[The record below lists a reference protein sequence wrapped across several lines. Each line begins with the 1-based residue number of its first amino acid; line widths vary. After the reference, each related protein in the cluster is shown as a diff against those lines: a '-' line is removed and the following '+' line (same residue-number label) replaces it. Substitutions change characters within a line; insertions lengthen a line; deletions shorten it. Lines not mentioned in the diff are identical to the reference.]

1 MLFHIDKNKSKQF
14 FVLFT
19 FSIWRK
25 ISFHLEMTK
34 WRRVR
39 IWFYLTDR
47 KTFSVAKKVL
57 LTTWHVKSLQKVPN
71 FLHPNFLI
79 FQKFAKNLHFIS
91 SEIKS
96 ILMSEFCKSIMKT
109 CDFSRRFN
117 DSQQSGNAD
126 MKRKKKS
133 VIISCDV
140 SPSKLFRGKVARFLT
155 NFSACSKTTK
165 IKQLFFLFLSCLL
178 CRSRSTYQIFESLK
192 IPEIQQLEWIS
203 KSPSETSDCQ
213 LEFWPFFLLIT
224 ADDGT

>member
-1 MLFHIDKNKSKQF
+1 MLFDIDTNKSKQF
-14 FVLFT
+14 FLLFT
-19 FSIWRK
+19 FAIWRK
-25 ISFHLEMTK
+25 IWILFEMTN

-39 IWFYLTDR
+39 IWFYLKDR

-71 FLHPNFLI
+71 FLRPKSFS
-79 FQKFAKNLHFIS
+79 FQKIAKILNFIF

-96 ILMSEFCKSIMKT
+96 ISMSKLFKSIET
-109 CDFSRRFN
+109 CDFPWRFS

-126 MKRKKKS
+126 TKRKKKS

-140 SPSKLFRGKVARFLT
+140 SPSKLFRGKVARLLT

-178 CRSRSTYQIFESLK
+178 CRSRSTYRIFESLK
-192 IPEIQQLEWIS
+192 IPEIQQFELIS